1 MFTKMVV
8 SSCKSHK
15 ICIVST
21 SMYDPLISVVPM
33 FSLVSVV
40 SMVSPVSMVSLVSV
54 VTMVSQRFQLSRI
67 LHESHAF
74 HLQLMLSCVAA
85 CFSRNQVMGGD

>member
-21 SMYDPLISVVPM
+21 SMYDSVISVVPM
-33 FSLVSVV
+33 VSLVSV
-40 SMVSPVSMVSLVSV
+40 VSMVSLVSV